1 MDLRHKFN
9 KANSYA
15 KACEQ
20 VENMEKEFINLISKK
35 RISSCCLSLD
45 DWFTVIADNWIFE
58 FSIGERQAKATS
70 KDVAYPSRDV
80 NLAPITEDEE
90 LPTGNPNDDEE
101 VKHWIQSKFHWFH
114 RFFLSPKDDEDRDEN
129 NEEEEEEGDDDED
142 GRPGTDR
149 SRRSRPSGGSA
160 GRTSGG
166 SGADEEYID
175 TDDND
180 GTGFDEDPNTTNANS
195 TERTKVVSAEDAD
208 FMKAFDALVAES
220 VAVSYLF

>member
-1 MDLRHKFN
+1 MN
-9 KANSYA
+9 PI
-15 KACEQ
+15 E
-20 VENMEKEFINLISKK
+20 
-35 RISSCCLSLD
+35 ISS
-45 DWFTVIADNWIFE
+45 
-58 FSIGERQAKATS
+58 
-70 KDVAYPSRDV
+70 
-80 NLAPITEDEE
+80 
-90 LPTGNPNDDEE
+90 
-101 VKHWIQSKFHWFH
+101 
-114 RFFLSPKDDEDRDEN
+114 FFLSPKDDEDRDEN

-220 VAVSYLF
+220 VAVSYLFQ